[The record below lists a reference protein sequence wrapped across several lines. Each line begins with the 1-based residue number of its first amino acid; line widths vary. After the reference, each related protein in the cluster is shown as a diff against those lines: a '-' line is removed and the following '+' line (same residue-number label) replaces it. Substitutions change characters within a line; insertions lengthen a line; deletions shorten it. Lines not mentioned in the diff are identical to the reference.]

1 MILISFLGFQL
12 DINSRRKIEETA
24 LKLISKKAYQK
35 AIKEYQ
41 TLLNVAPD
49 EPRYLKQVAECFKF
63 SNDIPN
69 ALVYYEKLAKVY
81 QKGGLYK
88 QAVAIYN
95 VMVEL
100 GEERES
106 VYDDM
111 ASCYKALNL
120 SVDAARVYRK
130 LLENYMV
137 KGFFKSALSVSEKIL
152 ILNPE
157 DTIAIINFA
166 EACLATNDKELAVEY
181 FKKGADI
188 YKKQNNLNMYIKI
201 LGRIDHV
208 TNHSDP
214 KILNE
219 LAMLYITQK
228 SFGPNLLEILLKSYR
243 ISKEKNDTEALI
255 ETTVLLISFFKETN
269 QRKQMLS
276 IMYEL
281 AKLYE
286 STDNIKKALET
297 YNKILQIAPG
307 SVEVRKKA
315 QELQDRVEDQEIAE
329 KQSKED
335 EWLVPNKQTQQQNIP
350 IPQPITP
357 KVEQK
362 PAGNDAIKNSLRE
375 IDTYI
380 KFKLFDKAEG
390 IAKDLYSKNPT
401 DPIISKKLKEIYVKT
416 GNLGAAIDILL
427 KMFEISFQSNQ
438 SEAKSFLEE
447 ILYFDPDHEK
457 ATKLIAKY
465 YEKSTTK
472 AEKIAIFKETPIEEA
487 TQLAI
492 KPTVKKDEI
501 ELINFDDDDFEQKS
515 KTSLKD
521 QIEQIKF
528 YINQAMFEN
537 AKKELDPLLKSDP
550 NNNELLKLLSQLEQA
565 VKPIMMDERA
575 DKKHSK
581 SGEFQEDVNEIFEK
595 FKEGVEQSVS
605 KDDIKTRYDLAI
617 AYKEMG
623 LLDDA
628 INEFKLVFRL
638 TEDKIDCLV
647 MIGLC
652 YIDKGDFD
660 IAIKYFK
667 KSLEFPSDDSLQK
680 LAIYYEIANA
690 YDLQGNLKHAFEIF
704 KKIAQKDKTY
714 RDSFGRLQK
723 IHEKL
728 KNSATKNDQISYV

>member
-1 MILISFLGFQL
+1 M
-12 DINSRRKIEETA
+12 DINSRRKIEEAA

-35 AIKEYQ
+35 AVKEYQ
-41 TLLNVAPD
+41 TLLNVAPE
-49 EPRYLKQVAECFKF
+49 EPRYLKQIAECYKF

-69 ALVYYEKLAKVY
+69 ALAYYEKLAKVY
-81 QKGGLYK
+81 QKGGLFK
-88 QAVAIYN
+88 QSVAIYN

-111 ASCYKALNL
+111 ASCYKALNM

-130 LLENYMV
+130 LLENYMI

-152 ILNPE
+152 TLNPE
-157 DTIAIINFA
+157 DTIAIINYA
-166 EACLATNDKELAVEY
+166 EACLATNDKELAIDY

-243 ISKEKNDTEALI
+243 ISKEKNDTDALI

-286 STDNIKKALET
+286 SIDNSKKALET

-307 SVEVRKKA
+307 SMEVRKKA
-315 QELQDRVEDQEIAE
+315 QELQDKVEAQEIAE
-329 KQSKED
+329 REAKED
-335 EWLVPNKQTQQQNIP
+335 EWIVPNNQQQSIP

-362 PAGNDAIKNSLRE
+362 SSTNDAIKNSLRE

-390 IAKDLYSKNPT
+390 IAKELYSKDPT
-401 DPIISKKLKEIYVKT
+401 DPVISKKLKEIYVKT
-416 GNLGAAIDILL
+416 GNLAAAIDILL
-427 KMFEISFQSNQ
+427 KMFETSFQNNQ
-438 SEAKSFLEE
+438 TEAKTFLEE

-457 ATKLIAKY
+457 AIKLIAKY
-465 YEKSTTK
+465 YDKSVLKQEKVVEQK
-472 AEKIAIFKETPIEEA
+472 QIVIEES
-487 TQLAI
+487 TQLSV
-492 KPTVKKDEI
+492 KPTIQKDEI
-501 ELINFDDDDFEQKS
+501 ELINFDDDDFDQKS
-515 KTSLKD
+515 KSSIKD
-521 QIEQIKF
+521 QIEQIRF
-528 YINQAMFEN
+528 YINQAMFDN

-550 NNNELLKLLSQLEQA
+550 NNPELLKLLSQLESA
-565 VKPIMMDERA
+565 VKPIMMDDRA
-575 DKKHSK
+575 DKKLPK

-595 FKEGVEQSVS
+595 FKEGVDQSVS

-667 KSLEFPSDDSLQK
+667 KSLEFQSIDAIQK

-704 KKIAQKDKTY
+704 KKIVQKDKTY
-714 RDSFGRLQK
+714 RDSYSRLQK
-723 IHEKL
+723 IYEKL
-728 KNSATKNDQISYV
+728 KNSTTKNDQISYV